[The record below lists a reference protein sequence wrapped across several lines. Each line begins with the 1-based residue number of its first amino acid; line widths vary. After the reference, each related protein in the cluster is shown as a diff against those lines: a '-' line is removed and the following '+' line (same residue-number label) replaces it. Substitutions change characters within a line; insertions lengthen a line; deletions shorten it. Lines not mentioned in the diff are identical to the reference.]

1 MFERFKPT
9 WMLNSIYSL
18 TPADLKRHGIKAIL
32 TDLDNTLIAWN
43 QPQAHNDQIKKWLV
57 MMNEED
63 ISVIIVSNNN
73 HRRLQKFAQ
82 PLGINFIARAGK
94 PFGFGVKRA
103 KKQLNLT
110 DDQIVLVG
118 DQLLTDIAA
127 ANRTN
132 IRSILVKP
140 LVDSDAWN
148 TKINRLLEKVVSHY
162 LLKHNLLGDE
172 WRNKLDG

>member
-43 QPQAHNDQIKKWLV
+43 QPQANNDQLRNWLAMMKKA
-57 MMNEED
+57 N
-63 ISVIIVSNNN
+63 ISVIVVSNNN
-73 HRRLQKFAQ
+73 HHRLKKFAQ
-82 PLGINFIARAGK
+82 PLGTDFVARAMK
-94 PFGFGVKRA
+94 PFGFGVKKA
-103 KKQLNLT
+103 KKRLNLT
-110 DDQIVLVG
+110 DDQLVLVG

-127 ANRTN
+127 ANCTN

-140 LVDSDAWN
+140 LVASDAWN
-148 TKINRLLEKVVSHY
+148 TKINRLLEKVVRHY
-162 LLKHNLLGDE
+162 LLKHKMLDDE
-172 WRNKLDG
+172 WRNKLNG